1 MRILIVARRRIFKV
15 FTFAVFVVIFASP
28 LKAQIVALGASN
40 VQGYGVSPLE
50 SFPAQLETMLRAK
63 GKQYSVTNA
72 GVFGDTSDRVMARL
86 NSAVPQGTR
95 IVILVVG
102 GYNDVMRGG
111 TVARA
116 RENAGQITSELSV
129 RGIRVINA
137 LQYVLS
143 ALRKGMSQKD
153 GIHLSAE
160 GHRWVA
166 SQLAA
171 QI

>member
-95 IVILVVG
+95 
-102 GYNDVMRGG
+102 MRC
-111 TVARA
+111 RF
-116 RENAGQITSELSV
+116 
-129 RGIRVINA
+129 
-137 LQYVLS
+137 
-143 ALRKGMSQKD
+143 
-153 GIHLSAE
+153 
-160 GHRWVA
+160 
-166 SQLAA
+166 
-171 QI
+171 